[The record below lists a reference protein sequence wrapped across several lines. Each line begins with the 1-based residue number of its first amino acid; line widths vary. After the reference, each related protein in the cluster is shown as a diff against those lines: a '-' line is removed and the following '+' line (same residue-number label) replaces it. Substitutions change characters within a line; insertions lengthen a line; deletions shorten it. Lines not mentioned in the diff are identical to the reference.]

1 MSICIYIYNCP
12 SKAFWTV
19 LIISLAL
26 NGPKWYHC
34 CQARTLLQ
42 LRLESPLEVSVPL
55 MAKKKKKKNG
65 KGEESCLLK
74 TLTHSYIFIWGRN
87 HSFLLTC
94 VSLLEQTVPLAT
106 CPAPPLFTLEHPESW
121 SPRAV
126 ERRERF
132 NKPQLARS
140 FVPEQ
145 RKFTK
150 TFVLLAKVEKLSARL
165 VPDPSFWCHGAPSP
179 LRKADSK

>member
-34 CQARTLLQ
+34 WPSKDTA
-42 LRLESPLEVSVPL
+42 SIEVRITVRGQCSINGQ
-55 MAKKKKKKNG
+55 KKKKNG